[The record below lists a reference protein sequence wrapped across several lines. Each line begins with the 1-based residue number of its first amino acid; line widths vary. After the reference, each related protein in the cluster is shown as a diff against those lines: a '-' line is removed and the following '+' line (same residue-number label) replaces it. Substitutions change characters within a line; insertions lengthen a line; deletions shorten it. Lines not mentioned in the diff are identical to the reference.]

1 MTPSE
6 IRRLIL
12 DVIGEIAPEA
22 DTSRLRDDED
32 MREAL
37 DLDSID
43 FTNLVIALH
52 QRTGR
57 DIPEAETHKLHR
69 LGDAIAYLL
78 SPVSPGEAG

>member
-6 IRRLIL
+6 IRQLIL
-12 DVIGEIAPEA
+12 DLIGEIAPDA

-37 DLDSID
+37 GLDSID

-52 QRTGR
+52 ERTGHAL
-57 DIPEAETHKLHR
+57 PEAETHRLHR
-69 LGDAIAYLL
+69 LRDAIAYLA
-78 SPVSPGEAG
+78 GETC